1 MSHLLSPFV
10 GGNNSGISDNRID
23 LEKQVQQLREMLDE
37 SEDRVTALRTQEK
50 VNK

>member
-10 GGNNSGISDNRID
+10 GGNSGTSDNRID